1 MLTEE
6 EINEKI
12 RLATI
17 ITDED
22 KDDFTIEE
30 CLKFLPTESLEVLYS
45 RYDISEQYDYIPHH
59 SKKKTKSQKIKYI
72 ASEIPGQFLDDYRFM
87 MNKSSQEKIKRL
99 CQGKKLKIDYDIIDL
114 AYFGFVYFREKNNEI
129 EIIFPYDLGYFVE
142 AFLLQ

>member
-45 RYDISEQYDYIPHH
+45 RYDISEYYDYTSHH
-59 SKKKTKSQKIKYI
+59 SRKKTKSQKIKYI
-72 ASEIPGQFLDDYRFM
+72 ASEIPGQFLDYYRFM
-87 MNKSSQEKIKRL
+87 MKKSGQEKIKKL
-99 CQGKKLKIDYDIIDL
+99 CQGKQIKIDYDIISL
-114 AYFGFVYFREKNNEI
+114 AYFGFVYFREKNSEI

-142 AFLLQ
+142 DFFM